1 MTEAKTLSSNST
13 MLWATGRAIANKQDN
28 STTKKVS
35 ENFGSYLRFTGRREL
50 QKIQH
55 NLL

>member
-35 ENFGSYLRFTGRREL
+35 ENFGSYLRFTRM
-50 QKIQH
+50 KITPE
-55 NLL
+55 NTA